1 MKIVEVI
8 TGLTL
13 LDEIFISS
21 DATCYEV
28 LKEGK
33 WVSGRFTKNIRIDQ
47 PTYGA
52 GQTHAHILGRRGEE
66 LGVINLDGTASHG
79 TKMVITQQDAEALK
93 ARGFGIPPC
102 RVVEWIRLINR
113 QEALYG

>member
-1 MKIVEVI
+1 MKIEEII
-8 TGLTL
+8 TVLTL
-13 LDEIFISS
+13 LDEIFVTS

-28 LKEGK
+28 LQEGK
-33 WVSGRFTKNIRIDQ
+33 WISGRFMKNIRIDQ

-79 TKMVITQQDAEALK
+79 TKMMITQQDSEALK
-93 ARGFGIPPC
+93 ARGFSIPPN
-102 RVVEWIRLINR
+102 RVVEWITLINR
-113 QEALYG
+113 QEALYA